1 MRERDSTALAVVSA
15 VLHRLASA
23 TDRLDVDE
31 LRAIYYADAH
41 LFTPAWN
48 ASGVDEIIARMTG
61 DPESD
66 LGVRA
71 IRHHLTT
78 MNVSLMGS
86 DIADVRT
93 YFIVFTEHGLDHTG
107 HYDDRL
113 RKDRTDCWRVAERR
127 CKIDYRQAASFINRL
142 LSVS

>member
-1 MRERDSTALAVVSA
+1 MRERDSTALAAVSA
-15 VLHRLASA
+15 VLHRLAAA

-78 MNVSLMGS
+78 INVSLMGS

-127 CKIDYRQAASFINRL
+127 CKIDHQQADSFINRL
-142 LSVS
+142 LSAS